1 MGIYTRNKTPY
12 ERRTLQDM
20 LVPYLMYTQRYDDIA
35 NKLGELGDQ
44 SVIWNNLLSPTRDPE
59 TWSTVNDYNQRLGDT
74 IYNMQRG
81 NLNLN
86 DALNQLQNMRREYN
100 SWGTA
105 VDNAYKQRQ
114 KFVEEQR
121 ALALQPGGYH
131 VTRPAESISI
141 DELMANPA
149 ASYEALSEKE
159 LYDRGKAAADASSKR
174 RFSSYETTRFKNE
187 YNVLVNH
194 QGYSQRDAAKFLAD
208 KYNIPELGR
217 IFDNISTEYNLDRFG
232 NSNSIDRIQLDQSIF
247 NGILDG
253 MTGSKTET
261 NFGKIEKPTMP
272 TFDNNGGGKSTNIQ
286 MPTIPLS
293 HITQGNAKP
302 TGDVVTDK
310 VWMDKGKVYSEDVV
324 QSEQNYNSIKDE
336 YDDYINAI
344 NNYQKRMKVPYAS
357 NRLNINAKKENIDKV
372 WEDKGW
378 TIEDNGEYMYRSI
391 KDSYFD
397 ENGNLK
403 DLKGKEPFT
412 YNGKTY
418 YPKRLKELQS
428 IIDNYQNNLNPFENV
443 YNQYSYLNQNSD
455 MNTTMSEADVINI
468 GNALN
473 NSILQ
478 SKIVTYPYKAP
489 MSNQKNIVNYFNT
502 VLTSENYVPNSE
514 LSQNGIF
521 QMNSDGSLGTKI
533 TNQPTTTDNAVVI
546 AEDSGNGLQIGFRQN
561 GHDYAWKGDAAIN
574 QITQNYNSMKTWLQ
588 DFTNEGV
595 GQNSTNGT
603 MYIANTDV
611 NKDDI
616 YNQINGKQG
625 TKIPDTPYYGYV
637 VYDQGSGDVIKIIS
651 DTSIFMLPQAQ
662 INPNT
667 NKYEISYGSNIIAI
681 NTMGSQLSG
690 NSQYM
695 NDYLND
701 YLQKT
706 FDYIDTWNKEHKE

>member
-35 NKLGELGDQ
+35 NKFGELGDQ
-44 SVIWNNLLSPTRDPE
+44 SVIWNNLLSPTRDE
-59 TWSTVNDYNQRLGDT
+59 QTWNMVNNYNQRLGDT
-74 IYNMQRG
+74 IADMQRG
-81 NLNLN
+81 NIDLNTAMNELS
-86 DALNQLQNMRREYN
+86 NMRREYN

-141 DELMANPA
+141 DELMDNPA

-253 MTGSKTET
+253 MTGGKTET
-261 NFGKIEKPTMP
+261 NFGKIEKPTIP
-272 TFDNNGGGKSTNIQ
+272 TFDASGSGKSTKVQ

-293 HITQGNAKP
+293 HITQGNAEP
-302 TGDVVTDK
+302 TGNVVTDK
-310 VWMDKGKVYSEDVV
+310 VWMDKNNVYNQAKVESQEK
-324 QSEQNYNSIKDE
+324 YNSIKQE
-336 YDDYINAI
+336 YEDYLNAI
-344 NNYQKRMKVPYAS
+344 RNTETRIPYYPSAVGEEQH
-357 NRLNINAKKENIDKV
+357 RKEV
-372 WEDKGW
+372 ESKGW
-378 TIEDNGEYMYRSI
+378 RV
-391 KDSYFD
+391 
-397 ENGNLK
+397 ENGYQTRSKIN
-403 DLKGKEPFT
+403 DFFDSKGNYIGGKNSDSFT
-412 YNGKTY
+412 YNGKKY
-418 YPKRLKELQS
+418 SARRFNELQS
-428 IIDNYQNNLNPFENV
+428 IVNNYQSNLNPFEDV
-443 YNQYSYLNQNSD
+443 YNQYSYLNQNSG

-473 NSILQ
+473 NSVLQ

-502 VLTSENYVPNSE
+502 VLTSENYAPNSE

-533 TNQPTTTDNAVVI
+533 SKQPTTTDNAVVI

-616 YNQINGKQG
+616 YNKINGKQG
-625 TKIPDTPYYGYV
+625 TKIPGTPYYGYV
-637 VYDQGSGDVIKIIS
+637 VYDQGSGDVIKIVS

-695 NDYLND
+695 NDYLDD

-706 FDYIDTWNKEHKE
+706 FDYIDTWNKERKE